1 MKTLYKI
8 TILISLLTVLTS
20 CGFKVVD
27 TGQRG
32 VKVRFGKVTGEPLE
46 EGIYFYNPL
55 TTSIKGLSVREK
67 KYEGTTNCYSKDAQI
82 IEVKYTVNISP
93 QASEIHNI
101 YKEVG
106 RYWENV
112 LIKQVL
118 EGNIKEVTGMY
129 IAVELIEKRQA
140 ITEELVTLLKK
151 ELSAKR
157 INLISFELND
167 MDFDNQFEE
176 AVKRKVI
183 AVEQAKEAKNKTVRV
198 KEEATQKIIEAKA
211 EAESMTIRSKALSQ
225 NKGLVE
231 YEAVQKW
238 DGKLPQYMM
247 GGATPFINLKGK

>member
-1 MKTLYKI
+1 MKTLFKTASILAI
-8 TILISLLTVLTS
+8 TLILTS

-55 TTSIKGLSVREK
+55 TTSIKALSVREK

-82 IEVKYTVNISP
+82 IEVKYTVNIRP

-106 RYWENV
+106 RFWENV

-118 EGNIKEVTGMY
+118 EGNIKEVTGKFT
-129 IAVELIEKRQA
+129 AVNLIEKRQA
-140 ITEELVTLLKK
+140 VTEELLLLLKK

-157 INLISFELND
+157 INLLSFELND

-183 AVEQAKEAKNKTVRV
+183 AVEQAKEAQNRTVRV

-247 GGATPFINLKGK
+247 GGSVPFINLKAK

>member
-1 MKTLYKI
+1 LAFTLA
-8 TILISLLTVLTS
+8 S

-55 TTSIKGLSVREK
+55 TTSVKGLSVRET

-82 IEVKYTVNISP
+82 IEVKYTVNIKP
-93 QASEIHNI
+93 DAGEIHNI

-106 RYWENV
+106 RYWANV
-112 LIKQVL
+112 LLKQVL
-118 EGNIKEVTGMY
+118 EGNIKEVTGKY
-129 IAVELIEKRQA
+129 TAVDLIEKRQEA
-140 ITEELVTLLKK
+140 TD
-151 ELSAKR
+151 ELSAKLKIELAQKR
-157 INLISFELND
+157 ISLLSFELND

-198 KEEATQKIIEAKA
+198 QEEATQKIIAAKA

-238 DGKLPQYMM
+238 DGHLPQYMM
-247 GGATPFINLKGK
+247 GSSVPFINLKSK